1 MTRPTSRLIFLSRKL
16 LEMKLVIVE
25 SPAKCTTIKRY
36 LGEDY
41 LVMASLGHI
50 RDLATSGKD
59 GLGVNVAEDFSPTY
73 NINKDKLHIVKELKN
88 AMSKCD
94 EVILATDPDREG
106 EAIAWHLAQVLGL
119 DINSTKRLEFHEI
132 TRDSIGEAM
141 LHPRTID
148 KNLVSSQETRRII
161 DRIIGFKLST
171 LLFKK
176 IRSRSG
182 GRVQSATLKM
192 IADHDDEIA
201 KFVPEEYWTINVK
214 INAFKRTFAVNFV
227 SDKGEAVQISNG
239 AQASSIV
246 DRIPEN
252 LKVINVEKKIKVSD
266 SKEPFITS
274 TLQQEAF
281 SRLKFKTKKT
291 QLIAQQLYEGIEVDG
306 EHVGLITYMRTDSTR
321 LSPTFV
327 QRATAYITEK
337 FGKEYLGHAKKIRQ
351 VSMMQDAHE
360 AIRPTSNHR
369 TPESVRK
376 FLTNDQYNLYKLI
389 YNRTVASL
397 MQSKKD
403 EQMTI
408 YLGANDLLFKL
419 DLTRTL
425 FKGYEAIYVDTEK
438 EENHFDY
445 FPDFEVG
452 KEFKVASKEA
462 EQKFTQAPAHY
473 SEAKIVRLMEEVG
486 IGRPSTYASTIDT
499 LRKRKYVDNE
509 SGILTITQ
517 QGALTSTVLNK
528 YFPEIINTKYTA
540 QMEKKLDNIED
551 GSQSRSKIL
560 NEFYYPFIEHFNVV
574 SQIMYKEKFVETGD
588 MCPICG
594 APLVIKEGKN
604 GTFIGCSNFPGCKY
618 VQKEETDKNEP
629 TKIGE
634 KCPECGGDLVLRE
647 KNGSTFVSCS
657 NFPKCHYT
665 RKMPT
670 TNVSPT
676 IEDTKPV
683 KDCPD
688 CDGYLIKKKGRYG
701 YFLGCINYPKCTHME
716 KIKRNKRK

>member
-1 MTRPTSRLIFLSRKL
+1 
-16 LEMKLVIVE
+16 MKLVIVE

-41 LVMASLGHI
+41 QVMASLGHI

-59 GLGVNVAEDFSPTY
+59 GLGVDVNNDFQPTY
-73 NINKDKLHIVKELKN
+73 IINKDKQHIVRELKN

-119 DINSTKRLEFHEI
+119 DVKTTKRLEFHEI

-148 KNLVSSQETRRII
+148 QNLVSSQETRRII

-201 KFVPEEYWTINVK
+201 KFVPEEYWVISTK
-214 INAFKRTFAVNFV
+214 IRAFNRVFSVNLLA
-227 SDKGEAVQISNG
+227 DNGEAIHITSG
-239 AQASSIV
+239 GEAHAII
-246 DRIPEN
+246 DRIPAT
-252 LKVINVEKKIKVSD
+252 LKVDKVEKKIKVSD

-327 QRATAYITEK
+327 ARATAYITEK
-337 FGKEYLGHAKKIRQ
+337 YGKEFLGHAKKIRQ

-369 TPESVRK
+369 TPESVRR

-389 YNRTVASL
+389 YNRTLASL

-408 YLGANDLLFKL
+408 YLKGNDLLYKL
-419 DLTRTL
+419 DLTRTI
-425 FKGYEAIYVDTEK
+425 FKGYEAIYADTEK

-445 FPDFEVG
+445 FPDFEIG
-452 KEFKVASKEA
+452 KEFKVTEKNT

-486 IGRPSTYASTIDT
+486 IGRPSTYASTIET
-499 LRKRKYVDNE
+499 LRKRKYVDNDG
-509 SGILTITQ
+509 GILTTTQ
-517 QGALTSTVLNK
+517 QGVLTSNVLNK
-528 YFPEIINTKYTA
+528 YFPEIIDTKYTA
-540 QMEKKLDNIED
+540 LMEKKLDNIED
-551 GSQSRSKIL
+551 GNQSRSKIL
-560 NEFYYPFIEHFNVV
+560 NDLYYPFIEHFNVV
-574 SQIMYKEKFVETGD
+574 SQVMYKEKFVETGET
-588 MCPICG
+588 CPVCG

-604 GTFIGCSNFPGCKY
+604 GTFVGCSNFPTCKY
-618 VQKEETDKNEP
+618 VKKEEKENP
-629 TKIGE
+629 NVKAIGE
-634 KCPECGGDLVLRE
+634 KCPECGGDLLLRE
-647 KNGSTFVSCS
+647 KNGSTFITCS
-657 NFPKCHYT
+657 NFPKCRYT
-665 RKMPT
+665 KKILAS
-670 TNVSPT
+670 NVSPT
-676 IEDTKPV
+676 IEDSKPV

-701 YFLGCINYPKCTHME
+701 YFLGCINYPKCNHME
-716 KIKRNKRK
+716 KILRKKRK

>member
-1 MTRPTSRLIFLSRKL
+1 
-16 LEMKLVIVE
+16 MKLVIVE

-41 LVMASLGHI
+41 QVMASLGHI

-59 GLGVNVAEDFSPTY
+59 GLGVDVNKDFLPTY
-73 NINKDKLHIVKELKN
+73 IINKDKQHIVRELKN
-88 AMSKCD
+88 AMYKCD

-119 DINSTKRLEFHEI
+119 DVETTKRLEFHEI
-132 TRDSIGEAM
+132 TRDSISEAM
-141 LHPRTID
+141 ASPRTINQ
-148 KNLVSSQETRRII
+148 NLVSSQETRRII

-192 IADHDDEIA
+192 IADHDEEIA
-201 KFVPEEYWTINVK
+201 KFVPEEYWVINTK
-214 INAFKRTFAVNFV
+214 INAFKRNFAINLV
-227 SDKGEAVQISNG
+227 SDNGESIKITNKD
-239 AQASSIV
+239 QADAILA
-246 DRIPEN
+246 RIPET
-252 LKVINVEKKIKVSD
+252 LEVEKVERKIKVSD

-291 QLIAQQLYEGIEVDG
+291 QLVAQQLYEGIEVDG

-327 QRATAYITEK
+327 SRATAYIQEK
-337 FGKEYLGHAKKIRQ
+337 FGKEFLGHAKKIRQ

-389 YNRTVASL
+389 YNRTLASL

-408 YLGANDLLFKL
+408 YLKGNDLLYKL
-419 DLTRTL
+419 DLTRTV
-425 FKGYEAIYVDTEK
+425 FKGYEVIYADSEK

-445 FPDFEVG
+445 FPDFADGEQ
-452 KEFKVASKEA
+452 FKVIEKGA
-462 EQKFTQAPAHY
+462 EQKFTQASAHY

-499 LRKRKYVDNE
+499 IKKRKYVEDE
-509 SGILTITQ
+509 SGILTVTQ
-517 QGALTSTVLNK
+517 QGALTATVLNK
-528 YFPEIINTKYTA
+528 YFPEIIDTKYTA
-540 QMEKKLDNIED
+540 LMEKKLDNIED
-551 GSQSRSKIL
+551 GNQSRSKIL
-560 NEFYYPFIEHFNVV
+560 NEFYYPFIEHFDKV
-574 SQIMYKEKFVETGD
+574 SQVMYKEKFVETGEK
-588 MCPICG
+588 CPVCG
-594 APLVIKEGKN
+594 APLVLKEGKN
-604 GTFIGCSNFPGCKY
+604 GTFVGCSNFPSCKY
-618 VQKEETDKNEP
+618 VQKEEKVNTAKEL
-629 TKIGE
+629 GE
-634 KCPECGGDLVLRE
+634 KCPDCGGELLIRE
-647 KNGSTFVSCS
+647 KNGSTFVTCS
-657 NFPKCHYT
+657 NFPKCRYT
-665 RKMPT
+665 RKMLT
-670 TNVSPT
+670 TNTSAT
-676 IEDTKPV
+676 IEDAKPV

-688 CDGYLIKKKGRYG
+688 CDGYLIKKKGKYG
-701 YFLGCINYPKCTHME
+701 YFLGCINYPKCSHME
-716 KIKRNKRK
+716 RIPRKKRK

>member
-1 MTRPTSRLIFLSRKL
+1 
-16 LEMKLVIVE
+16 MKLVIVE

-41 LVMASLGHI
+41 VVMASLGHI

-59 GLGVNVAEDFSPTY
+59 GLGVDINNGFSPTY
-73 NINKDKLHIVKELKN
+73 IINKDKQHIVRELKN
-88 AMSKCD
+88 AMYKCD

-119 DINSTKRLEFHEI
+119 DINTTKRLEFHEI

-141 LHPRTID
+141 AHPRVINQ
-148 KNLVSSQETRRII
+148 NLVSSQETRRII

-192 IADHDDEIA
+192 ISDHDEEIA
-201 KFVPEEYWTINVK
+201 QFVPEEYWVINTK
-214 INAFKRTFAVNFV
+214 INAFKRNFAVNLLA
-227 SDKGEAVQISNG
+227 DNEENIKITNG
-239 AQASSIV
+239 KDANDILA
-246 DRIPEN
+246 RIPDA
-252 LKVINVEKKIKVSD
+252 LKVSNVEKKIKVSD

-291 QLIAQQLYEGIEVDG
+291 QLVAQQLYEGIEVDG

-327 QRATAYITEK
+327 QRATAYIQEK
-337 FGKEYLGHAKKIRQ
+337 FGKEYLGHTKKIRQ

-389 YNRTVASL
+389 YNRTLASL

-408 YLGANDLLFKL
+408 FLKGNDLLYKL
-419 DLTRTL
+419 DLTRTV
-425 FKGYEAIYVDTEK
+425 FKGYEAIYADGEK

-445 FPDFEVG
+445 FPYFEIG
-452 KEFKVASKEA
+452 EEFKVVEKNA

-473 SEAKIVRLMEEVG
+473 SEAKIVKLMEEVG

-499 LRKRKYVDNE
+499 IKKRKYVSDE
-509 SGILTITQ
+509 SGILVTTQ
-517 QGALTSTVLNK
+517 QGTLTSTVLNK
-528 YFPEIINTKYTA
+528 YFPEIVDTKYTA
-540 QMEKKLDNIED
+540 LMEKKLDNIEE
-551 GSQSRSKIL
+551 GSQSRNKVL
-560 NEFYYPFIEHFNVV
+560 DEFYYPFIEHFNKV
-574 SQIMYKEKFVETGD
+574 SQVMYKEKLVETGD
-588 MCPICG
+588 KCPLCG

-604 GTFIGCSNFPGCKY
+604 GTFVGCSNFPTCKY
-618 VQKEETDKNEP
+618 VQKEEKEAPNATP
-629 TKIGE
+629 IGE
-634 KCPECGGDLVLRE
+634 KCPDCGGELLLRE
-647 KNGSTFVSCS
+647 KNGSSFITCS

-665 RKMPT
+665 RKIPN
-670 TNVSPT
+670 TNTSPS
-676 IEDTKPV
+676 IEDLKPV

-688 CDGYLIKKKGRYG
+688 CDGYLVKKKGKYG
-701 YFLGCINYPKCTHME
+701 YFLGCINYPKCNHME
-716 KIKRNKRK
+716 KIIKKKRK

>member
-1 MTRPTSRLIFLSRKL
+1 
-16 LEMKLVIVE
+16 MKLVIVE

-59 GLGVNVAEDFSPTY
+59 GLGVDVTKDFLPTY
-73 NINKDKLHIVKELKN
+73 IINKDKKHIVNELKS

-106 EAIAWHLAQVLGL
+106 EAIAWHLAQVLDL
-119 DINSTKRLEFHEI
+119 DVNTTKRLEFHEI

-141 LHPRTID
+141 HHPRTIEQ
-148 KNLVSSQETRRII
+148 NLVSSQETRRII

-192 IADHDDEIA
+192 IADHDEEIA
-201 KFVPEEYWTINVK
+201 KFVPEEYWTITTK
-214 INAFKRTFAVNFV
+214 IKAFNREFSITLLADNGDNIKITN
-227 SDKGEAVQISNG
+227 GEQANDIIS
-239 AQASSIV
+239 
-246 DRIPEN
+246 RIPES
-252 LKVINVEKKIKVSD
+252 LVIEKIEKKIRTTD

-291 QLIAQQLYEGIEVDG
+291 QLVAQQLYEGIEVDG

-327 QRATAYITEK
+327 QRATAFIGEK
-337 FGKEYLGHAKKIRQ
+337 FGKEYLGHTKKIRQ

-389 YNRTVASL
+389 YNRTLASL

-403 EQMTI
+403 EQMTV
-408 YLGANDLLFKL
+408 YLKGNGLLYKL
-419 DLTRTL
+419 DLTRNV
-425 FKGYEAIYVDTEK
+425 FKGYEAIYADLEK
-438 EENHFDY
+438 EENYFEH
-445 FPDFEVG
+445 FPDFAEGETFAVID
-452 KEFKVASKEA
+452 KLA

-499 LRKRKYVDNE
+499 IKKRKYVSDEN
-509 SGILTITQ
+509 GILVTTQ

-528 YFPEIINTKYTA
+528 YFPEIIDTKYTA
-540 QMEKKLDNIED
+540 LMEKKLDEIEE
-551 GSQSRSKIL
+551 GKITRSEIL
-560 NEFYYPFIEHFNVV
+560 RDFYYPFIELFNKV
-574 SQIMYKEKFVETGD
+574 SQVMYKEGFVETGD
-588 MCPICG
+588 KCPLCG

-604 GTFIGCSNFPGCKY
+604 GTFVGCSNFPSCKY
-618 VQKEETDKNEP
+618 VQKEEKETPNVVS
-629 TKIGE
+629 IGE
-634 KCPECGGDLVLRE
+634 KCPECGGDLLLRE
-647 KNGSTFVSCS
+647 KNGTQFVTCS
-657 NFPKCHYT
+657 NFPKCRYT
-665 RKMPT
+665 RKMA
-670 TNVSPT
+670 NSNSSPT
-676 IEDTKPV
+676 VEDAKPV

-701 YFLGCINYPKCTHME
+701 YFLGCINYPKCNHME
-716 KIKRNKRK
+716 KIKRKMKRN

>member
-1 MTRPTSRLIFLSRKL
+1 
-16 LEMKLVIVE
+16 MKLVIVE

-41 LVMASLGHI
+41 IVMASLGHI

-59 GLGVNVAEDFSPTY
+59 GLGVDVNKDFSPTY
-73 NINKDKLHIVKELKN
+73 IVNKDKQHIVRELKN

-119 DINSTKRLEFHEI
+119 DINTTKRLEFHEI
-132 TRDSIGEAM
+132 TRDSISEAM
-141 LHPRTID
+141 AHPRVID
-148 KNLVSSQETRRII
+148 QNLVSSQETRRII

-192 IADHDDEIA
+192 ISDHDQEIA
-201 KFVPEEYWTINVK
+201 KFVPEEYWVISTKISAFDREFAINLIADNGESIK
-214 INAFKRTFAVNFV
+214 ITNK
-227 SDKGEAVQISNG
+227 E
-239 AQASSIV
+239 QADNILS
-246 DRIPEN
+246 RIPDS
-252 LKVINVEKKIKVSD
+252 LKVDKVEKKVKTSD

-291 QLIAQQLYEGIEVDG
+291 QLVAQQLYEGIEVDG

-327 QRATAYITEK
+327 QRATAYIQEK
-337 FGKEYLGHAKKIRQ
+337 FGKEYLGHTKKIRQ

-389 YNRTVASL
+389 YNRTLASL

-408 YLGANDLLFKL
+408 YLEGNGLLYKL

-425 FKGYEAIYVDTEK
+425 FKGYEVIYADTEK

-445 FPDFEVG
+445 FPDFNNGE
-452 KEFKVASKEA
+452 EFKVINKSS
-462 EQKFTQAPAHY
+462 EQKFTQPPAHY

-499 LRKRKYVDNE
+499 IKKRKYVDDEN
-509 SGILTITQ
+509 GILTVTQ
-517 QGALTSTVLNK
+517 QGSLTANVLNK
-528 YFPEIINTKYTA
+528 YFPEIIDTKYTA
-540 QMEKKLDNIED
+540 MMEKKLDNIED
-551 GSQSRSKIL
+551 GSQSRSNIL

-574 SQIMYKEKFVETGD
+574 SQVMYKEKLTETGEL
-588 MCPICG
+588 CPVCG
-594 APLVIKEGKN
+594 SPLVFKEGKN
-604 GTFIGCSNFPGCKY
+604 GTFIGCSNFPSCKY
-618 VQKEETDKNEP
+618 VQKEEKEN
-629 TKIGE
+629 KAKSIGE
-634 KCPECGGDLVLRE
+634 KCPECGGDLLLRE
-647 KNGSTFVSCS
+647 KNGSSFITCS
-657 NFPKCHYT
+657 NFPKCRYT
-665 RKMPT
+665 RKMLT
-670 TNVSPT
+670 TNTSPT
-676 IEDTKPV
+676 VEDTKPV

-688 CDGYLIKKKGRYG
+688 CDGYLIKKKGKYG
-701 YFLGCINYPKCTHME
+701 YFLGCVNYPNCTHME
-716 KIKRNKRK
+716 RIVKKKRK

>member
-1 MTRPTSRLIFLSRKL
+1 MARSIFLSRKL
-16 LEMKLVIVE
+16 PKMKLVIVE

-36 LGEDY
+36 LGDDY
-41 LVMASLGHI
+41 IVMASLGHI

-59 GLGVNVAEDFSPTY
+59 GLGVNVADDFSPTY
-73 NINKDKLHIVKELKN
+73 IINKDKQHIVKELKN
-88 AMSKCD
+88 AMSKCN

-119 DINSTKRLEFHEI
+119 DVNTTKRLEFHEI

-148 KNLVSSQETRRII
+148 QNLVSSQETRRII

-214 INAFKRTFAVNFV
+214 INAFKRTFAVNLLN
-227 SDKGEAVQISNG
+227 DKDEKITNG
-239 AQASSIV
+239 KDAQAIV
-246 DRIPEN
+246 DAIPEA
-252 LKVINVEKKIKVSD
+252 LTVDHIEKKIKISD

-327 QRATAYITEK
+327 SRATAYITEK
-337 FGKEYLGHAKKIRQ
+337 FGKDYLGHAKKIRQ

-369 TPESVRK
+369 TPESVRR
-376 FLTNDQYNLYKLI
+376 FLTNDQFNLYKLI
-389 YNRTVASL
+389 YNRTLASL

-408 YLGANDLLFKL
+408 YLKGNNMLYKL

-425 FKGYEAIYVDTEK
+425 FKGYEAVYADAEK

-445 FPDFEVG
+445 FPDFAEG
-452 KEFKVASKEA
+452 EQFKVVLKEA

-486 IGRPSTYASTIDT
+486 IGRPSTYASTIET
-499 LRKRKYVDNE
+499 LRKRKYVDNDG
-509 SGILTITQ
+509 GILTTTQ
-517 QGALTSTVLNK
+517 QGNLTSVVLNK
-528 YFPEIINTKYTA
+528 YFPEIVNTKYTA

-560 NEFYYPFIEHFNVV
+560 NEFYYPFIEHFNEV
-574 SQIMYKEKFVETGD
+574 SKVMYKEKFEETGD

-594 APLVIKEGKN
+594 APLVKKEGKN
-604 GTFIGCSNFPGCKY
+604 GTFVGCSNFPTCKY
-618 VQKEETDKNEP
+618 VQKEETEKAELV
-629 TKIGE
+629 KIGE
-634 KCPECGGDLVLRE
+634 KCPDCGGDLVLRE
-647 KNGSTFVSCS
+647 KNGSTFISCS

-665 RKMPT
+665 RKIPAA
-670 TNVSPT
+670 NASPT
-676 IEDTKPV
+676 IEDAKPV
-683 KDCPD
+683 KDCPE
-688 CDGYLIKKKGRYG
+688 CNGYLIKKKGRYG
-701 YFLGCINYPKCTHME
+701 YFLGCINYPKCNHME
-716 KIKRNKRK
+716 KIKRTKRK

>member
-1 MTRPTSRLIFLSRKL
+1 
-16 LEMKLVIVE
+16 MKLVIVE

-41 LVMASLGHI
+41 TVMASLGHI

-59 GLGVNVAEDFSPTY
+59 GLGVNVNEDFLPTY
-73 NINKDKLHIVKELKN
+73 IINKDKQHIVKELKGV
-88 AMSKCD
+88 MSKCD

-119 DINSTKRLEFHEI
+119 DVETTKRLEFHEI

-141 LHPRTID
+141 QHPRTID

-201 KFVPEEYWTINVK
+201 KFVPEEYWNVNVK
-214 INAFKRTFAVNFV
+214 INAFNRTFAVNLIN
-227 SDKGEAVQISNG
+227 DKEDGKITNG
-239 AQASSIV
+239 KDAQAIV
-246 DRIPEN
+246 DAIPEA
-252 LKVINVEKKIKVSD
+252 LTVDKVEKKIKLSD

-291 QLIAQQLYEGIEVDG
+291 QLVAQQLYEGIEVEG

-389 YNRTVASL
+389 YNRTLASL

-403 EQMTI
+403 EQMSI
-408 YLGANDLLFKL
+408 YLKGGNQTYKL
-419 DLTRTL
+419 DLTRNV
-425 FKGYEAIYVDTEK
+425 FKGYEAVYSDAEK
-438 EENHFDY
+438 EENRFDN
-445 FPDFEVG
+445 FPDFEEG
-452 KEFKVASKEA
+452 KQFKVVLKEA

-473 SEAKIVRLMEEVG
+473 SEAKIVKLMEEVG
-486 IGRPSTYASTIDT
+486 IGRPSTYASTIET
-499 LRKRKYVDNE
+499 LRKRKYVDDQ
-509 SGILTITQ
+509 SGILTITP

-528 YFPEIINTKYTA
+528 YFPDIVNTKYTA
-540 QMEKKLDNIED
+540 QMENKLDNIEE

-560 NEFYYPFIEHFNVV
+560 NEFYYPFIEHFGEV
-574 SQIMYKEKFVETGD
+574 SQVMYKEKFVETGD
-588 MCPICG
+588 KCPLCG

-604 GTFIGCSNFPGCKY
+604 GTFVGCSNFPSCKY
-618 VQKEETDKNEP
+618 VQKEEAEKAEP

-634 KCPECGGDLVLRE
+634 KCPECGGDLVIRE
-647 KNGSTFVSCS
+647 KNGSTFISCS

-670 TNVSPT
+670 TNQSPT
-676 IEDTKPV
+676 IEDAKPV

-716 KIKRNKRK
+716 KIKRMKRK

>member
-1 MTRPTSRLIFLSRKL
+1 
-16 LEMKLVIVE
+16 MKLVIVE

-36 LGEDY
+36 LGDQY
-41 LVMASLGHI
+41 IVMASLGHI

-59 GLGVNVAEDFSPTY
+59 GLGVDINNDFSPTY
-73 NINKDKLHIVKELKN
+73 IVNKDKQHIVRELKN
-88 AMSKCD
+88 TMYKCD

-119 DINSTKRLEFHEI
+119 DIEKTKRLEFHEI
-132 TRDSIGEAM
+132 TRDSISTAM
-141 LHPRTID
+141 QHPRTID

-176 IRSRSG
+176 IRSRSS

-192 IADHDDEIA
+192 IFDHEQEIES
-201 KFVPEEYWTINVK
+201 FVPEEYWTITTKVKAFKKEFAISLISDNGQEVK
-214 INAFKRTFAVNFV
+214 ITN
-227 SDKGEAVQISNG
+227 GEMANDLIS
-239 AQASSIV
+239 
-246 DRIPEN
+246 RIPKN
-252 LKVINVEKKIKVSD
+252 LKVVNIERKIRTTD

-327 QRATAYITEK
+327 DRATAFISER
-337 FGKEYLGHAKKIRQ
+337 FGKEFLGHAKKIRQ

-369 TPESVRK
+369 TPSSVRR

-389 YNRTVASL
+389 YNRSLASL

-403 EQMTI
+403 ELMTV
-408 YLGANDLLFKL
+408 YLEGNGLLYKL
-419 DLTRTL
+419 ELSRTL
-425 FKGYEAIYVDTEK
+425 FKGYEIIYSDEEK
-438 EENHFDY
+438 SENHFEY

-452 KEFKVASKEA
+452 KEFEVVEKEC
-462 EQKFTQAPAHY
+462 EQKFTQPPAHY
-473 SEAKIVRLMEEVG
+473 SEAKIVRLMEENG

-509 SGILTITQ
+509 GGILTITA

-540 QMEKKLDNIED
+540 QMENKLDNIED
-551 GSQSRSKIL
+551 GNESRSKIL
-560 NEFYYPFIEHFNVV
+560 NEFYYPFIEHFNKV
-574 SQIMYKEKFVETGD
+574 SLVMYKEKNVETGD
-588 MCPICG
+588 KCPICG
-594 APLVIKEGKN
+594 APLVVKEGKN
-604 GTFIGCSNFPGCKY
+604 GSFVGCSNFPTCKY
-618 VQKEETDKNEP
+618 VQKDDNKP
-629 TKIGE
+629 VPSPIGE
-634 KCPECGGDLVLRE
+634 KCPECGGDLLLRD
-647 KNGSTFVSCS
+647 KNGSSFITCS
-657 NFPKCHYT
+657 NFPKCRYT
-665 RKMPT
+665 RKVLT
-670 TNVSPT
+670 TPASPT
-676 IEDTKPV
+676 IEDPKPV
-683 KDCPD
+683 KDCPE
-688 CDGYLIKKKGRYG
+688 CDGVLVKKKGRYG
-701 YFLGCINYPKCTHME
+701 YFLGCTNYPKCNHME
-716 KIKRNKRK
+716 KISKKKRK

>member
-1 MTRPTSRLIFLSRKL
+1 
-16 LEMKLVIVE
+16 MKLVIVE

-36 LGEDY
+36 LGDDY
-41 LVMASLGHI
+41 TVMASLGHI

-59 GLGVNVAEDFSPTY
+59 GLGVDITKDFSPTY
-73 NINKDKLHIVKELKN
+73 IVNKDKQHIVRELKN

-119 DINSTKRLEFHEI
+119 DVDTTKRLEFHEI
-132 TRDSIGEAM
+132 TRDSISEAM
-141 LHPRTID
+141 AHPRLINQ
-148 KNLVSSQETRRII
+148 NLVSSQETRRII

-192 IADHDDEIA
+192 IADHDEEIA
-201 KFVPEEYWTINVK
+201 KFVPEEYWVISTK
-214 INAFKRTFAVNFV
+214 INAFNREFAINLIA
-227 SDKGEAVQISNG
+227 DNGESIKITNKEQADNIIS
-239 AQASSIV
+239 
-246 DRIPEN
+246 RIPESLN
-252 LKVINVEKKIKVSD
+252 VSKVEKKIKVSD

-291 QLIAQQLYEGIEVDG
+291 QLVAQQLYEGIEVDG

-327 QRATAYITEK
+327 QRATAYIQER

-389 YNRTVASL
+389 YNRTLASL

-408 YLGANDLLFKL
+408 FLEGNGLTYKL

-425 FKGYEAIYVDTEK
+425 FKGYELIYADTEK
-438 EENHFDY
+438 EENHIDY
-445 FPDFEVG
+445 FPDFNESETFNVIY
-452 KEFKVASKEA
+452 KNA

-499 LRKRKYVDNE
+499 IKKRKYVEYE
-509 SGILTITQ
+509 SGILTVTQ
-517 QGALTSTVLNK
+517 QGSLTATVLNK
-528 YFPEIINTKYTA
+528 YFPEIIDTKYTA
-540 QMEKKLDNIED
+540 LMEKKLDNIED
-551 GSQSRSKIL
+551 GSQSRSNIL

-574 SQIMYKEKFVETGD
+574 SQVMYKEKFEETGD
-588 MCPICG
+588 LCPICG
-594 APLVIKEGKN
+594 SKLVVKEGKN
-604 GTFIGCSNFPGCKY
+604 GTFIGCSNFPSCKY
-618 VQKEETDKNEP
+618 VQKEEKEN
-629 TKIGE
+629 KAKSIGE
-634 KCPECGGDLVLRE
+634 KCPDCGGDLLLRE
-647 KNGSTFVSCS
+647 KNGSSFITCS
-657 NFPKCHYT
+657 NFPKCRYT
-665 RKMPT
+665 RKMLT
-670 TNVSPT
+670 TNTSPT
-676 IEDTKPV
+676 VEDAKPV

-688 CDGYLIKKKGRYG
+688 CDGYLIRKKGKYG
-701 YFLGCINYPKCTHME
+701 YFLGCINYPKCNHME
-716 KIKRNKRK
+716 RIMRNKRK

>member
-1 MTRPTSRLIFLSRKL
+1 
-16 LEMKLVIVE
+16 MKLVIVE

-41 LVMASLGHI
+41 QVMASLGHI

-59 GLGVNVAEDFSPTY
+59 GLGVDVTKDFLPTY
-73 NINKDKLHIVKELKN
+73 IINKDKQHIVRDLKN
-88 AMSKCD
+88 AMYKCD

-119 DINSTKRLEFHEI
+119 DVETTKRLEFHEI
-132 TRDSIGEAM
+132 TRDSISEAM
-141 LHPRTID
+141 AHPRTINQ
-148 KNLVSSQETRRII
+148 NLVSSQETRRII

-192 IADHDDEIA
+192 IADHDEEIA
-201 KFVPEEYWTINVK
+201 KFVPEEYWVINTK
-214 INAFKRTFAVNFV
+214 INAFRRNFAVNLI
-227 SDKGEAVQISNG
+227 SDNG
-239 AQASSIV
+239 DNIKIINKEQADAILS
-246 DRIPEN
+246 RIPST
-252 LKVINVEKKIKVSD
+252 LKVEKVERKIKVSD

-291 QLIAQQLYEGIEVDG
+291 QLVAQQLYEGIEVDG

-327 QRATAYITEK
+327 SRATAYIQEK
-337 FGKEYLGHAKKIRQ
+337 FGKEFLGHAKKIRQ

-389 YNRTVASL
+389 YNRTLASL

-408 YLGANDLLFKL
+408 YLKGNDLLYKL
-419 DLTRTL
+419 DLTRTV
-425 FKGYEAIYVDTEK
+425 FKGYEIIYADTEK

-445 FPDFEVG
+445 FPDFADGE
-452 KEFKVASKEA
+452 EFKVIDKSA

-499 LRKRKYVDNE
+499 IKKRKYVSDE
-509 SGILTITQ
+509 SGILVTTQ
-517 QGALTSTVLNK
+517 QGSLTSTVLNK
-528 YFPEIINTKYTA
+528 YFPEIVDTKYTA
-540 QMEKKLDNIED
+540 LMEKKLDNIEE
-551 GSQSRSKIL
+551 GSQSRNKIL
-560 NEFYYPFIEHFNVV
+560 DEFYYPFIEHFNKV
-574 SQIMYKEKFVETGD
+574 SQVMYKEKLVETGD
-588 MCPICG
+588 KCPLCG

-604 GTFIGCSNFPGCKY
+604 GTFVGCSNFPTCKY
-618 VQKEETDKNEP
+618 VQKEEKEAPNATP
-629 TKIGE
+629 IGE
-634 KCPECGGDLVLRE
+634 KCPECGGELLLRE
-647 KNGSTFVSCS
+647 KNGSSFITCA

-665 RKMPT
+665 RKIPN
-670 TNVSPT
+670 TNTSPS
-676 IEDTKPV
+676 IEDLKPI

-688 CDGYLIKKKGRYG
+688 CDGYLVKKKGKYG
-701 YFLGCINYPKCTHME
+701 YFLGCINYPKCNHME
-716 KIKRNKRK
+716 KIIKKKRK

>member
-1 MTRPTSRLIFLSRKL
+1 
-16 LEMKLVIVE
+16 MKLVIVE

-36 LGEDY
+36 LGDNY
-41 LVMASLGHI
+41 IVMASLGHI

-59 GLGVNVAEDFSPTY
+59 GLGVNVNDDFSPTY
-73 NINKDKLHIVKELKN
+73 IINKDKQHIVKELKA
-88 AMSKCD
+88 AMAKCN

-119 DINSTKRLEFHEI
+119 SVEKTKRLEFHEI
-132 TRDSIGEAM
+132 TRDSISEAM
-141 LHPRTID
+141 AHPRTID
-148 KNLVSSQETRRII
+148 QNLVSSQETRRII

-192 IADHDDEIA
+192 IADHDEEIA
-201 KFVPEEYWTINVK
+201 KFVPEEYWNINVK
-214 INAFKRTFAVNFV
+214 INAFKRTFAVTLINEKED
-227 SDKGEAVQISNG
+227 SKITNG
-239 AQASSIV
+239 KDAQAIV
-246 DRIPEN
+246 DRIPEK
-252 LKVINVEKKIKVSD
+252 LVVDRVEKKIKVSD

-327 QRATAYITEK
+327 QRATAYIEEK
-337 FGKEYLGHAKKIRQ
+337 YGKEFLGHAKKIRQ

-389 YNRTVASL
+389 YNRTLASL

-408 YLGANDLLFKL
+408 YLKGNDLLYKL
-419 DLTRTL
+419 DLTRTI
-425 FKGYEAIYVDTEK
+425 FKGYEAVYADSEK
-438 EENHFDY
+438 PENHFDY
-445 FPDFEVG
+445 FPDFAMGE
-452 KEFKVASKEA
+452 EFKVVLKEA

-486 IGRPSTYASTIDT
+486 IGRPSTYASTIET
-499 LRKRKYVDNE
+499 LRKRKYVDNDG
-509 SGILTITQ
+509 GILTTTQ
-517 QGALTSTVLNK
+517 QGNLTSVVLNK
-528 YFPEIINTKYTA
+528 YFPEIVNTKYTA
-540 QMEKKLDNIED
+540 QMENKLDNIEN

-560 NEFYYPFIEHFNVV
+560 NEFYYPFIEHFDEV
-574 SQIMYKEKFVETGD
+574 SKVMYKEKFVETGD
-588 MCPICG
+588 KCPLCG
-594 APLVIKEGKN
+594 APLVVKEGKN
-604 GTFIGCSNFPGCKY
+604 GSFVGCSNFPSCKY
-618 VQKEETDKNEP
+618 VQKEEADKVEP

-634 KCPECGGDLVLRE
+634 KCPECGGELVLRE

-657 NFPKCHYT
+657 NFPKCHFT
-665 RKMPT
+665 RKIPT

-716 KIKRNKRK
+716 KIKRIKRK

>member
-1 MTRPTSRLIFLSRKL
+1 
-16 LEMKLVIVE
+16 MKLVIVA

-41 LVMASLGHI
+41 QVMASLGHI

-59 GLGVNVAEDFSPTY
+59 GLGVDVNNDFSPTY
-73 NINKDKLHIVKELKN
+73 IINKDKQHIVRELKN
-88 AMSKCD
+88 AMYKCD

-119 DINSTKRLEFHEI
+119 DVVTTKRLEFHEI

-141 LHPRTID
+141 KHPRTID
-148 KNLVSSQETRRII
+148 QNLVSSQETRRII

-192 IADHDDEIA
+192 IADHDEEIA
-201 KFVPEEYWTINVK
+201 KFVPEEYWVINTK
-214 INAFKRTFAVNFV
+214 INAFKRNFSV
-227 SDKGEAVQISNG
+227 TLLADSGEAIKIANGVQANEIL
-239 AQASSIV
+239 A
-246 DRIPEN
+246 RIPDN
-252 LKVINVEKKIKVSD
+252 LVVDKVEKKIKVSD

-291 QLIAQQLYEGIEVDG
+291 QLVAQQLYEGIEVDG

-327 QRATAYITEK
+327 QRATAFIQEK

-389 YNRTVASL
+389 YNRTLASL

-408 YLGANDLLFKL
+408 YLKGNDLLYKL
-419 DLTRTL
+419 DLTRTV
-425 FKGYEAIYVDTEK
+425 FKGYEVIYADTEK

-445 FPDFEVG
+445 FPDFEIG
-452 KEFKVASKEA
+452 SSFKVIEKQA

-499 LRKRKYVDNE
+499 IKKRKYVEDQ
-509 SGILTITQ
+509 SGILTVTP
-517 QGALTSTVLNK
+517 QGSLTSTVLNK
-528 YFPEIINTKYTA
+528 YFPEIIDTKYTA
-540 QMEKKLDNIED
+540 LMEKKLDNIE
-551 GSQSRSKIL
+551 GGNQSRSKIL
-560 NEFYYPFIEHFNVV
+560 NEFYYPFIEHFNKV
-574 SQIMYKEKFVETGD
+574 SQVMYKEKFVETGD
-588 MCPICG
+588 KCPLCG

-604 GTFIGCSNFPGCKY
+604 GTFIGCSNFPTCKY
-618 VQKEETDKNEP
+618 VQKEEKPVNNAIP
-629 TKIGE
+629 IGE
-634 KCPECGGDLVLRE
+634 KCPDCGGDLLLRE
-647 KNGSTFVSCS
+647 KNGTSFHTCT
-657 NFPKCHYT
+657 NFPKCRYT
-665 RKMPT
+665 RKMLT
-670 TNVSPT
+670 TNASPV
-676 IEDTKPV
+676 IEDAKPV

-688 CDGYLIKKKGRYG
+688 CDGYLIRKKGKYG
-701 YFLGCINYPKCTHME
+701 YFLGCINYPKCNHME
-716 KIKRNKRK
+716 RIMRKKRK

>member
-1 MTRPTSRLIFLSRKL
+1 
-16 LEMKLVIVE
+16 MKLVIVE

-59 GLGVNVAEDFSPTY
+59 GLGVDITKDFSPTY
-73 NINKDKLHIVKELKN
+73 IINKEKRHIVNELKS

-119 DINSTKRLEFHEI
+119 DINTTKRLEFHEI
-132 TRDSIGEAM
+132 TRDSISEAM
-141 LHPRTID
+141 KNPRTINQ
-148 KNLVSSQETRRII
+148 NLVSSQETRRII

-192 IADHDDEIA
+192 IADHDEEIA
-201 KFVPEEYWTINVK
+201 KFVPEEYWVINTK
-214 INAFKRTFAVNFV
+214 INAFKRNFAINL
-227 SDKGEAVQISNG
+227 ISNHG
-239 AQASSIV
+239 ESIKITTKEQADEILS
-246 DRIPEN
+246 RIPES
-252 LKVINVEKKIKVSD
+252 LTVDKIERKIKVSD

-281 SRLKFKTKKT
+281 SRLKFKTRKT
-291 QLIAQQLYEGIEVDG
+291 QLVAQQLYEGIEVDG

-327 QRATAYITEK
+327 QRATAYIQEK

-389 YNRTVASL
+389 YNRTLASL

-408 YLGANDLLFKL
+408 YLKGNDLVYKL

-425 FKGYEAIYVDTEK
+425 FKGYEIIYADSEK

-445 FPDFEVG
+445 FPDFADGET
-452 KEFKVASKEA
+452 FKVIDKSA
-462 EQKFTQAPAHY
+462 EQKFTQPPSHY
-473 SEAKIVRLMEEVG
+473 SEAKIVKLMEEEG

-499 LRKRKYVDNE
+499 IIKRKYVSDE
-509 SGILTITQ
+509 GGILTVTP
-517 QGALTSTVLNK
+517 QGSLTSTVLNK
-528 YFPEIINTKYTA
+528 YFPEIIDTKYTA
-540 QMEKKLDNIED
+540 LMEKKLDNIED
-551 GSQSRSKIL
+551 GNQSRSKIL
-560 NEFYYPFIEHFNVV
+560 TEFYYPFIEHFDRV
-574 SQIMYKEKFVETGD
+574 SQVMYKEKFVETGEF
-588 MCPICG
+588 CPECG
-594 APLVIKEGKN
+594 APLVRKEGKN
-604 GTFIGCSNFPGCKY
+604 GTFVGCSNFPTCRY
-618 VQKEETDKNEP
+618 VPKKEEKVIP
-629 TKIGE
+629 TKKIGE
-634 KCPECGGDLVLRE
+634 KCPECGGDLLLKE
-647 KNGSTFVSCS
+647 KNGSTFVTCS
-657 NFPKCHYT
+657 NFPKCRYT
-665 RKMPT
+665 RNVANATPT
-670 TNVSPT
+670 TTS
-676 IEDTKPV
+676 EDNKPV

-688 CDGYLIKKKGRYG
+688 CDGYLIRKKGRYG
-701 YFLGCINYPKCTHME
+701 YFLGCINYPKCSHME
-716 KIKRNKRK
+716 RIVKKKRK

>member
-1 MTRPTSRLIFLSRKL
+1 
-16 LEMKLVIVE
+16 MKLVIVE

-36 LGEDY
+36 LGDDY
-41 LVMASLGHI
+41 QVMASLGHI

-59 GLGVNVAEDFSPTY
+59 GLGVDVNKDFLPTY
-73 NINKDKLHIVKELKN
+73 IINKDKQHIVRELKN
-88 AMSKCD
+88 AMYKCD

-119 DINSTKRLEFHEI
+119 DVETTKRLEFHEI
-132 TRDSIGEAM
+132 TRDSISEAM
-141 LHPRTID
+141 ANPRTINQ
-148 KNLVSSQETRRII
+148 NLVSSQETRRII

-192 IADHDDEIA
+192 IADHDEEIA
-201 KFVPEEYWTINVK
+201 KFVPEEYWVINTK
-214 INAFKRTFAVNFV
+214 INAFKRNFAINLI
-227 SDKGEAVQISNG
+227 SDNGESIKITNKD
-239 AQASSIV
+239 QADAILT
-246 DRIPEN
+246 RIPET
-252 LKVINVEKKIKVSD
+252 LQVEKVERKIKVSD

-291 QLIAQQLYEGIEVDG
+291 QLVAQQLYEGIEVDG

-327 QRATAYITEK
+327 SRATAYIQEK
-337 FGKEYLGHAKKIRQ
+337 FGKEFLGHAKKIRQ

-389 YNRTVASL
+389 YNRTLASL

-408 YLGANDLLFKL
+408 FLKGNDLLYKL

-425 FKGYEAIYVDTEK
+425 FKGYEVIYADTEK
-438 EENHFDY
+438 EENHFDS
-445 FPDFEVG
+445 FPDFADGE
-452 KEFKVASKEA
+452 EFKVIEKGA

-499 LRKRKYVDNE
+499 IKKRKYVEDE
-509 SGILTITQ
+509 SGILTVTQ
-517 QGALTSTVLNK
+517 QGTLTATVLNK
-528 YFPEIINTKYTA
+528 YFPEIIDTKYTA
-540 QMEKKLDNIED
+540 LMEKKLDNIED
-551 GSQSRSKIL
+551 GNQSRSKIL
-560 NEFYYPFIEHFNVV
+560 NEFYYPFIEHFDKV
-574 SQIMYKEKFVETGD
+574 SQVMYKEKFVETGD
-588 MCPICG
+588 KCPVCG
-594 APLVIKEGKN
+594 APLVLKEGKN
-604 GTFIGCSNFPGCKY
+604 GTFVGCSNFPSCKY
-618 VQKEETDKNEP
+618 VQKEEKVNTAKEL
-629 TKIGE
+629 GE
-634 KCPECGGDLVLRE
+634 KCPECGGELLIRE
-647 KNGSTFVSCS
+647 KNGSTFITCS
-657 NFPKCHYT
+657 NFPKCRYT
-665 RKMPT
+665 RKMLT
-670 TNVSPT
+670 TNTSAT
-676 IEDTKPV
+676 IEDVKPV

-688 CDGYLIKKKGRYG
+688 CDGYLIKKKGKYG
-701 YFLGCINYPKCTHME
+701 YFLGCINYPKCSHME
-716 KIKRNKRK
+716 RIPRKKRK

>member
-1 MTRPTSRLIFLSRKL
+1 MSRLIVLKRKRR
-16 LEMKLVIVE
+16 MKLVIVE

-36 LGEDY
+36 LGDNY
-41 LVMASLGHI
+41 IVMASLGHI

-59 GLGVNVAEDFSPTY
+59 GLGVDVNNDFSPTY
-73 NINKDKLHIVKELKN
+73 IINKDKQHIVRELKN
-88 AMSKCD
+88 AMDKCD

-119 DINSTKRLEFHEI
+119 DVETTKRLEFHEI
-132 TRDSIGEAM
+132 TRDSISEAM
-141 LHPRTID
+141 NHPRTIN
-148 KNLVSSQETRRII
+148 KSLVSSQETRRII

-176 IRSRSG
+176 IHSRSA

-201 KFVPEEYWTINVK
+201 KFVPEEYWTITTK
-214 INAFKRTFAVNFV
+214 IKAFNKEFSVALL
-227 SDKGEAVQISNG
+227 SDNG
-239 AQASSIV
+239 QDVEIKNSEQAHAIL
-246 DRIPEN
+246 DRIPEKLN
-252 LKVINVEKKIKVSD
+252 VAKVEKKIKISE

-291 QLIAQQLYEGIEVDG
+291 QLVAQQLYEGIEVDG

-327 QRATAYITEK
+327 QRATDYITEK

-389 YNRTVASL
+389 YNRTLASL

-403 EQMTI
+403 EQMTVF
-408 YLGANDLLFKL
+408 LEGDDLMFKL

-425 FKGYEAIYVDTEK
+425 FQGYEAIYKDAEK
-438 EENHFDY
+438 EENHFEF
-445 FPDFEVG
+445 FPDFESDEQFEVTL
-452 KEFKVASKEA
+452 KET
-462 EQKFTQAPAHY
+462 EQKFTQPPAHY

-499 LRKRKYVDNE
+499 IRKRKYVDNE
-509 SGILTITQ
+509 SGILITTK
-517 QGALTSTVLNK
+517 QGNLTSVVLNK
-528 YFPEIINTKYTA
+528 YFPEIVNTKYTA
-540 QMEKKLDNIED
+540 TMEKKLDNIEE
-551 GSQSRSKIL
+551 GNQSRSKIL
-560 NEFYYPFIEHFNVV
+560 NDFYYPFIEEFDRV
-574 SQIMYKEKFVETGD
+574 SKIMYKESFVETGEK
-588 MCPICG
+588 CPKCG

-604 GTFIGCSNFPGCKY
+604 GQFVGCSNFPECKY
-618 VQKEETDKNEP
+618 VQKQESDAPKP
-629 TKIGE
+629 TPIGE
-634 KCPECGGDLVLRE
+634 KCPECGGELLLRN
-647 KNGSTFVSCS
+647 KNGNSFITCS
-657 NFPKCHYT
+657 NFPKCRYT
-665 RKMPT
+665 RKVASSNT
-670 TNVSPT
+670 SPV
-676 IEDTKPV
+676 IEEEKKV

-688 CDGYLIKKKGRYG
+688 CDGYLVKKKGRFG
-701 YFLGCINYPKCTHME
+701 YFLGCINYPKCNHME
-716 KIKRNKRK
+716 RIMRKKRK

>member
-1 MTRPTSRLIFLSRKL
+1 
-16 LEMKLVIVE
+16 MKLVIVE

-41 LVMASLGHI
+41 QVMASLGHI

-59 GLGVNVAEDFSPTY
+59 GLGVDVNNDFSPTY
-73 NINKDKLHIVKELKN
+73 IINKDKQHIVRELKA
-88 AMSKCD
+88 AMYKSD

-119 DINSTKRLEFHEI
+119 DINTTKRLEFHEI

-141 LHPRTID
+141 AHPRVINQ
-148 KNLVSSQETRRII
+148 NLVSSQETRRII

-192 IADHDDEIA
+192 IADHDEEIA
-201 KFVPEEYWTINVK
+201 KFVPEEYWVINTK
-214 INAFKRTFAVNFV
+214 INAFKRNFSINLV
-227 SDKGEAVQISNG
+227 SDKGESIKITNAE
-239 AQASSIV
+239 QANDILS
-246 DRIPEN
+246 RIPEN
-252 LKVINVEKKIKVSD
+252 LVVDKVEKKIKVSD

-291 QLIAQQLYEGIEVDG
+291 QLVAQQLYEGIEVDG

-327 QRATAYITEK
+327 QRATAFIQEK

-389 YNRTVASL
+389 YNRTLASL

-408 YLGANDLLFKL
+408 FLKGNDLMYKL
-419 DLTRTL
+419 DLTRTV
-425 FKGYEAIYVDTEK
+425 FKGYEVIYADTEK

-445 FPDFEVG
+445 FPDFDAGES
-452 KEFKVASKEA
+452 FKVIEKSA

-499 LRKRKYVDNE
+499 IKKRKYVEDE
-509 SGILTITQ
+509 SGILTVTQ

-540 QMEKKLDNIED
+540 QMESKLDDIED
-551 GSQSRSKIL
+551 GNESRSKIL
-560 NEFYYPFIEHFNVV
+560 NDFYYPFIEHFNKV
-574 SQIMYKEKFVETGD
+574 SQVMYKEKFVETGD
-588 MCPICG
+588 KCPLCG

-604 GTFIGCSNFPGCKY
+604 GTFIGCSNFPSCKY
-618 VQKEETDKNEP
+618 VQKEEKENNATP
-629 TKIGE
+629 IGE
-634 KCPECGGDLVLRE
+634 KCPDCGGDLLLRE
-647 KNGSTFVSCS
+647 KNGSSFLTCS

-665 RKMPT
+665 RKMLT
-670 TNVSPT
+670 TNTSPVV
-676 IEDTKPV
+676 EDAKPV

-688 CDGYLIKKKGRYG
+688 CDGYLVKKRGKYG

-716 KIKRNKRK
+716 KIKKNKRK

>member
-1 MTRPTSRLIFLSRKL
+1 MARSIFLSRKL
-16 LEMKLVIVE
+16 SKMKLVIVE

-36 LGEDY
+36 LGDNY
-41 LVMASLGHI
+41 IVMASLGHI

-59 GLGVNVAEDFSPTY
+59 GLGVNVADDFSPTY
-73 NINKDKLHIVKELKN
+73 IINKDKQHIVKELKN
-88 AMSKCD
+88 AMSKCN

-119 DINSTKRLEFHEI
+119 DVNTTKRLEFHEI

-148 KNLVSSQETRRII
+148 QNLVSSQETRRII

-192 IADHDDEIA
+192 IADHDEEIA

-214 INAFKRTFAVNFV
+214 INAFKRTFAVNFIN
-227 SDKGEAVQISNG
+227 DKDEKITNG
-239 AQASSIV
+239 KDAQAIV
-246 DRIPEN
+246 GAIPEA
-252 LKVINVEKKIKVSD
+252 LTVDHIEKKIKVSD

-327 QRATAYITEK
+327 ERATAYITEK

-369 TPESVRK
+369 TPESVRR

-389 YNRTVASL
+389 YNRTLASL

-403 EQMTI
+403 EQMTV
-408 YLGANDLLFKL
+408 YLECNGLVFKL

-425 FKGYEAIYVDTEK
+425 FKGYEAIYKDTEK

-445 FPDFEVG
+445 FPDFANDESFDVTL
-452 KEFKVASKEA
+452 KET
-462 EQKFTQAPAHY
+462 EQKFTQPPAHY

-499 LRKRKYVDNE
+499 IRKRKYVTDE
-509 SGILTITQ
+509 GGILITTK
-517 QGALTSTVLNK
+517 QGVLTSVVLNK
-528 YFPEIINTKYTA
+528 YFPEIIDTKYTA
-540 QMEKKLDNIED
+540 LMEKKLDNIEE
-551 GSQSRSKIL
+551 GNQSRSKIL
-560 NEFYYPFIEHFNVV
+560 NDFYFPFIEEFDKV
-574 SQIMYKEKFVETGD
+574 SKIMYKESFVETGEK
-588 MCPICG
+588 CPVCG

-604 GTFIGCSNFPGCKY
+604 GQFVGCSNFPECKY
-618 VQKEETDKNEP
+618 VQKPENEGPAP
-629 TKIGE
+629 TPIGE
-634 KCPECGGDLVLRE
+634 KCPECGGELLLRN
-647 KNGSTFVSCS
+647 KNGNSFITCA

-665 RKMPT
+665 RKVLT
-670 TNVSPT
+670 TNVSPV
-676 IEDTKPV
+676 IEEEKRI

-688 CDGYLIKKKGRYG
+688 CDGYLVKKKGRYG
-701 YFLGCINYPKCTHME
+701 YFLGCINYPKCNHME
-716 KIKRNKRK
+716 KIVKKKRK

>member
-1 MTRPTSRLIFLSRKL
+1 
-16 LEMKLVIVE
+16 MKLVIVE

-41 LVMASLGHI
+41 QVMASLGHI

-59 GLGVNVAEDFSPTY
+59 GLGVDVNKDFLPTY
-73 NINKDKLHIVKELKN
+73 IINKDKQHIVRELKN
-88 AMSKCD
+88 AMYKCD

-119 DINSTKRLEFHEI
+119 DVEATKRLEFHEI
-132 TRDSIGEAM
+132 TRDSISEAM
-141 LHPRTID
+141 AHPRTIN

-192 IADHDDEIA
+192 IADHDEEIA
-201 KFVPEEYWTINVK
+201 KFVPEEYWVINTK
-214 INAFKRTFAVNFV
+214 INAFRRNFAINLM
-227 SDKGEAVQISNG
+227 SDNGESIKIATKD
-239 AQASSIV
+239 QADAILA
-246 DRIPEN
+246 RIPET
-252 LKVINVEKKIKVSD
+252 LKVEKVERKIKVSD

-291 QLIAQQLYEGIEVDG
+291 QLVAQQLYEGIEVDG

-327 QRATAYITEK
+327 SRATAYIQEK
-337 FGKEYLGHAKKIRQ
+337 FGKEFLGHAKKIRQ

-389 YNRTVASL
+389 YNRTLASL

-408 YLGANDLLFKL
+408 YLKGNDLLYKL
-419 DLTRTL
+419 DLTRTV
-425 FKGYEAIYVDTEK
+425 FKGYEVIYADTEK

-445 FPDFEVG
+445 FPDFADGE
-452 KEFKVASKEA
+452 EFKVIDKNA

-499 LRKRKYVDNE
+499 IKKRKYVEDE
-509 SGILTITQ
+509 SGILTVTQ

-528 YFPEIINTKYTA
+528 YFPEIIDTKYTA
-540 QMEKKLDNIED
+540 LMEKKLDNIED
-551 GSQSRSKIL
+551 GNQSRSKIL
-560 NEFYYPFIEHFNVV
+560 NEFYYPFIEHFDKV
-574 SQIMYKEKFVETGD
+574 SQVMYKEKFVETGD
-588 MCPICG
+588 KCPVCG
-594 APLVIKEGKN
+594 APLVLKEGKN
-604 GTFIGCSNFPGCKY
+604 GTFVGCSNFPTCKY
-618 VQKEETDKNEP
+618 VQKEEKVNNAKEL
-629 TKIGE
+629 GE
-634 KCPECGGDLVLRE
+634 KCPECGGELLIRE
-647 KNGSTFVSCS
+647 KNGSTFVTCS

-665 RKMPT
+665 RKMAN
-670 TNVSPT
+670 TNASPT
-676 IEDTKPV
+676 IEDAKPV

-688 CDGYLIKKKGRYG
+688 CDGYLIKKKGKYG
-701 YFLGCINYPKCTHME
+701 YFLGCINYPKCSHME
-716 KIKRNKRK
+716 RIPRKKRK

>member
-1 MTRPTSRLIFLSRKL
+1 
-16 LEMKLVIVE
+16 MKLVIVE

-41 LVMASLGHI
+41 QVMASLGHI

-59 GLGVNVAEDFSPTY
+59 GLGVDVNNDFQPTY
-73 NINKDKLHIVKELKN
+73 IINKDKQHIVRELKN
-88 AMSKCD
+88 AMYKCD

-119 DINSTKRLEFHEI
+119 DVNTTKRLEFHEI

-141 LHPRTID
+141 AHPRTINQ
-148 KNLVSSQETRRII
+148 NLVSSQETRRII

-192 IADHDDEIA
+192 IADHDQEIA
-201 KFVPEEYWTINVK
+201 NFVAEEYWVINTK
-214 INAFKRTFAVNFV
+214 INAFKRNFSINLI
-227 SDKGEAVQISNG
+227 SDNGEAIKISNG
-239 AQASSIV
+239 DQANAILA
-246 DRIPEN
+246 RIPEN
-252 LKVINVEKKIKVSD
+252 LVVDSVEKKIKVSD

-291 QLIAQQLYEGIEVDG
+291 QLVAQQLYEGIEVDG

-327 QRATAYITEK
+327 QRATAYIQEK
-337 FGKEYLGHAKKIRQ
+337 FGKEYLGHGNKIRQ

-369 TPESVRK
+369 TPESVKK

-389 YNRTVASL
+389 YNRTLASL

-408 YLGANDLLFKL
+408 YLKGNDLLYKL
-419 DLTRTL
+419 DLTRTV
-425 FKGYEAIYVDTEK
+425 FKGYEVIYADTEK
-438 EENHFDY
+438 EENHIDD
-445 FPDFEVG
+445 FPDFGAGES
-452 KEFKVASKEA
+452 FKVIEKSA

-499 LRKRKYVDNE
+499 IKKRKYVEDQ
-509 SGILTITQ
+509 SGILTVTQ
-517 QGALTSTVLNK
+517 QGALTATVLNK

-540 QMEKKLDNIED
+540 LMEKKLDNIED
-551 GSQSRSKIL
+551 GNQSRNIIL
-560 NEFYYPFIEHFNVV
+560 NEFYYPFIEHFNKV
-574 SQIMYKEKFVETGD
+574 SQVMYKEKFVETGEA
-588 MCPICG
+588 CPLCG

-604 GTFIGCSNFPGCKY
+604 GTFIGCSNFPSCKF
-618 VQKEETDKNEP
+618 VQKEEKDNNATP
-629 TKIGE
+629 IGE
-634 KCPECGGDLVLRE
+634 KCPDCGGDLLLRE
-647 KNGSTFVSCS
+647 KNGSSFLTCS
-657 NFPKCHYT
+657 NFPKCRYT
-665 RKMPT
+665 RKMLT
-670 TNVSPT
+670 TNASPT

-716 KIKRNKRK
+716 RIKRTKRK